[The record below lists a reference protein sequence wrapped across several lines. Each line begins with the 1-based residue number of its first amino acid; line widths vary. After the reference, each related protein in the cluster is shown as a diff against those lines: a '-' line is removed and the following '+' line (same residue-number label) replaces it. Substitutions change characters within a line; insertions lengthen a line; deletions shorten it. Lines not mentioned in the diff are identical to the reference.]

1 MNLLSAGRASDP
13 AATESVVNV
22 EVGPGATEE
31 ILAMRGR
38 REGTAVVVRSCSCL
52 YNIAFKDP
60 FKEASGRNLRKLT
73 AAGTGKSAV
82 PKSASNADRHRV
94 VKDIIRI
101 VTPFD
106 PLKEGI

>member
-13 AATESVVNV
+13 AAAECVVNV

-31 ILAMRGR
+31 ILAMCGR

-60 FKEASGRNLRKLT
+60 FKEASVRNLRNLQLL
-73 AAGTGKSAV
+73 V
-82 PKSASNADRHRV
+82 P
-94 VKDIIRI
+94 VKVRYQNPHQTRTDI
-101 VTPFD
+101 
-106 PLKEGI
+106 EW